1 MSILKTQTVLID
13 HLKTLA
19 PSLPT
24 AYEGISF
31 TPPSSTYQRVQ
42 IVIQPPDDPV
52 LSTGYFRDKFELQIF
67 VNAPN
72 NKGVG
77 EALSRAEL
85 IRNHFKKGFTAF
97 KDNVVVQVLNTPSIT
112 RPADIGDRLIV
123 AVLIDVVT
131 GVTVD

>member
-13 HLKTLA
+13 HLKTLT
-19 PSLPT
+19 PTLPT

-31 TPPSSTYQRVQ
+31 TPPSTAYQRVQ

-52 LSTGYFRDKFELQIF
+52 LSTGYFRERLEMQVF

-97 KDNVVVQVLNTPSIT
+97 KDNLIVQVLDTPTIT
-112 RPADIGDRLIV
+112 SPAVIGDRLIV